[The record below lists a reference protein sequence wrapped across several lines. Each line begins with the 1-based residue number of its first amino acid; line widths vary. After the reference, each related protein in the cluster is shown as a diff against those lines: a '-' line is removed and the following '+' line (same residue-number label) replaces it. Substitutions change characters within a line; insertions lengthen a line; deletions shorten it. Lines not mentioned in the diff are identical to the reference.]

1 MASEWQVVSLA
12 DAPVQIIDGDR
23 GQNYPKQSDFLDQG
37 HCLFLNAGNVTTQGF
52 NFSQCQ
58 YITSEKDQALR
69 KGKLERHDV
78 VLTTRGT
85 VGNVAFYD
93 NCVPFNHIRI
103 NSGMVIF
110 RADTNRLFP
119 LFLYQVLRSKI
130 FTAQVATLQ
139 TGSAQPQ
146 LPIRDINRIRIPIPP
161 LPEQRAIA
169 AILGALDDK
178 IELNRRTNATLE
190 GIARALFKSWF
201 VDFDPVRAKA
211 EGRRMKDEI
220 AALFPDALV
229 DSELGEIPRGW
240 RVTNLGKQVNA
251 AKGLSY
257 KGEHLCHEGEGL
269 PLHNL
274 NSVYEGGG
282 YKFEGMKWYSGEYKE
297 RHLLEPGDVIVT
309 NTEQGFE
316 FLLIGYAAIVPKH
329 FGPKGLFS
337 HHIYRLR
344 PRKDSYLPPWFF
356 YLLLRT
362 SHFHQIVA
370 GYSNGTTVNMLPA
383 DGMQKPQFVLPPKA
397 LIEQFERLFTT
408 VAARIE
414 TIYEESRTLAALRDA
429 LLPKLLSGELRVPD
443 AERLCAEG
451 GL

>member
-201 VDFDPVRAKA
+201 VDFDPVRRKA

-240 RVTNLGKQVNA
+240 REGRV
-251 AKGLSY
+251 
-257 KGEHLCHEGEGL
+257 GEDFNITMGQSPPGETYNESGDGL
-269 PLHNL
+269 PFYQGRRDFGFRYPSLRVYCNAPTRFAKPGDTLVSVRAPVGDINMTIEDCCVGRGVAAVRHKSGSRSYTYYAMQSLKVYFDQFEAEGTVFGSVNKSDFHNL
-274 NSVYEGGG
+274 PFHIPPREVIQE
-282 YKFEGMKWYSGEYKE
+282 FERQAY
-297 RHLLEPGDVIVT
+297 PID
-309 NTEQGFE
+309 Q
-316 FLLIGYAAIVPKH
+316 
-329 FGPKGLFS
+329 
-337 HHIYRLR
+337 
-344 PRKDSYLPPWFF
+344 
-356 YLLLRT
+356 
-362 SHFHQIVA
+362 
-370 GYSNGTTVNMLPA
+370 
-383 DGMQKPQFVLPPKA
+383 
-397 LIEQFERLFTT
+397 LIETNEQQTQ
-408 VAARIE
+408 
-414 TIYEESRTLAALRDA
+414 TLAALRDT
-429 LLPKLLSGELRVPD
+429 LLPKLLSGELRAPD